1 MSTANFFL
9 QSDPD
14 ALKIEKE
21 RKEKKNSNVDDRKV
35 KVVLEVHNFPRC

>member
-1 MSTANFFL
+1 MSIAKKKF

-14 ALKIEKE
+14 ALKIAKE
-21 RKEKKNSNVDDRKV
+21 RKEKKNSNVKV